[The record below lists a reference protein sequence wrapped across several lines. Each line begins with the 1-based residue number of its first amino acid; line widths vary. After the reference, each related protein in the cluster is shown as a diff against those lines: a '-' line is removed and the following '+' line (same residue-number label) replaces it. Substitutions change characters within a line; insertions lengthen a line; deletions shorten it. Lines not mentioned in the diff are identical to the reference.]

1 MCRRGRNRY
10 DCRVENPR
18 PHRVPGSH
26 VPQLGH
32 ADSSFLADC
41 LARIESTPRGLALD
55 LPSGAGRHIALLRT
69 SGYEVVAADLDVR
82 LLQLVPHA
90 AQGVLRVVLDATKAL
105 PLAPNSFDLIVSI
118 HPVVVSFLAEVP
130 GLLRPGGHLVF
141 ETFGAQGKNS
151 RELPQAGEIA
161 SAVAPLKPIRY
172 LEKPTRGM
180 PDRVTVK
187 ALFQRRAEPG

>member
-1 MCRRGRNRY
+1 
-10 DCRVENPR
+10 
-18 PHRVPGSH
+18 
-26 VPQLGH
+26 
-32 ADSSFLADC
+32 
-41 LARIESTPRGLALD
+41 LD
-55 LPSGAGRHIALLRT
+55 LPSGSGRHIALLRA
-69 SGYEVVAADLDVR
+69 SGYGVVAADLDVR
-82 LLQLVPHA
+82 LLRLAAHA
-90 AQGVLRVVLDATKAL
+90 APGTLRVVLDAAKAL
-105 PLAPNSFDLIVSI
+105 PLAPGSFDLVVSI
-118 HPVVVSFLAEVP
+118 HPVVVSFLADVP

-187 ALFQRRAEPG
+187 ALFQRPAEPG